1 MTSAAT
7 RFLGV
12 LGWPV
17 GHSRSPAIHT
27 AALASTGIDAV
38 YVAFPV
44 PPEQLPAAVGGLRAL
59 GALGANVT
67 LPHKERVMELL
78 DELEPAARAIGAVN
92 TIVRDGDRLIGT
104 NTDGAGLARS
114 LGEAGVRLDGARVLV
129 VGAGGAGRASV
140 FGLAQAGAAE
150 IAVAAR
156 RLEQAERLVAEL
168 AASTRVPLRAVD
180 LRDEA
185 LREVAGRTDL
195 LVQATSAT
203 LGDSAYGAS
212 FAAVLPLSSLPES
225 AVVVDLVYV
234 PRETAVM
241 KAAAARGLRT
251 VDGLGMLV
259 WQAALA
265 FQRWTGIAPPIDV
278 LRRAAEG

>member
-1 MTSAAT
+1 VTSAAT